1 MPDHLILPNFRYQY
15 RALDMH
21 TVDCSLLLAQDTP
34 EALALAILCD
44 FKERP
49 AQEVVNYIVT
59 RLRELSGDNE
69 QRFRNYYEM
78 LKKLADNRDLQI
90 QLMEAKNMLTQVDIT
105 RFSTYR
111 GGLEAGLNQSKAL
124 LEEKEAALQAKNVA
138 LLQEKA
144 ALQAEKQRTYEAV
157 KQLLNLNA
165 MSY

>member
-1 MPDHLILPNFRYQY
+1 
-15 RALDMH
+15 MH

-34 EALALAILCD
+34 EALVLAILCD

-105 RFSTYR
+105 RFSIYCW
-111 GGLEAGLNQSKAL
+111 GLEAGLNQSKVSL
-124 LEEKEAALQAKNVA
+124 DEKKAALQAKNVA

-144 ALQAEKQRTYEAV
+144 AL
-157 KQLLNLNA
+157 
-165 MSY
+165 